1 MSYRSSWMCPL
12 MVAIVVLAI
21 PTGEG
26 CAATASGVRPAL
38 PHEYVDTTV
47 KSSPGRTLTVPAGGD
62 FQAMLD
68 EAQPGDEIV
77 LTAGA
82 RYKGPFTLPYKKA
95 GSGWITIRS
104 GGIGK
109 DFPAPGTRVQ
119 PSQAGRMAALVS
131 NQHGVILAE
140 PRAHHYRF
148 IGIGSSLKTTR
159 CFAISC
165 CSGTIPPGLST
176 TCLTTSFSIAAT
188 CMAIRRKDRA
198 AAS

>member
-1 MSYRSSWMCPL
+1 MSYRSSWICPS
-12 MVAIVVLAI
+12 MVAIVMLAI
-21 PTGEG
+21 PAGEG
-26 CAATASGVRPAL
+26 CATTASGVRPAL

-104 GGIGK
+104 ENRI
-109 DFPAPGTRVQ
+109 FAV
-119 PSQAGRMAALVS
+119 GRANLAKVRP
-131 NQHGVILAE
+131 VI
-140 PRAHHYRF
+140 
-148 IGIGSSLKTTR
+148 I
-159 CFAISC
+159 AIEI
-165 CSGTIPPGLST
+165 IPT
-176 TCLTTSFSIAAT
+176 NASIAT
-188 CMAIRRKDRA
+188 TTFP
-198 AAS
+198 